1 MRYRSLVVLLLAIV
15 MAATVATGALAGRP
29 TCDEDLTRPWCDQ
42 TPSTTTSTTVPSD
55 PSYWTCEA
63 RNDNGAMWPTGTYDD
78 GAYHGDTVPVC
89 IDIREEHRGIDSW
102 TVTWSGQTARGS
114 VKGLKFV
121 FEEEV
126 HANVFAET
134 VVNTLSGTRNVVL
147 DFGDSIPGNMVFVA
161 MPHSGDKWED
171 RVLLTIRPA
180 GT

>member
-1 MRYRSLVVLLLAIV
+1 MKYRSLLVLLFAIV
-15 MAATVATGALAGRP
+15 IAATVATGALAGRP
-29 TCDEDLTRPWCDQ
+29 TCDEDPTPPWCDQ
-42 TPSTTTSTTVPSD
+42 TPSTTTSMTVPSA

-63 RNDNGAMWPTGTYDD
+63 RNDNGAMWPTGTYAD

-89 IDIREEHRGIDSW
+89 IDIREEHRDVDSW
-102 TVTWSGQTARGS
+102 TVEWTGTTRNGT

-126 HANVFAET
+126 HSNVYAET
-134 VVNTLSGTRNVVL
+134 VFKSESGRWDATL
-147 DFGDSIPGNMVFVA
+147 DFGDVPAGNLVFVA

-171 RVLLTIRPA
+171 RVFLTIRPA